1 MIPIAISSSEAEYIR
16 QIIKKN
22 KKSKTKQSDH
32 LRLPRKIV
40 TAAVSKEKAEKP
52 LSEYQI
58 VYKDLKPQNKPE
70 TTTEHGG
77 DRTTG
82 NQTNNNPGWVIT
94 VKPRG
99 PPRGFFNREKFKQI
113 LTSNRGT
120 DKDRNK
126 GENWLLPAKL
136 FLD

>member
-40 TAAVSKEKAEKP
+40 TAAVSKEKAVKP

-77 DRTTG
+77 RTAG
-82 NQTNNNPGWVIT
+82 NQTNNNATWVIT

-99 PPRGFFNREKFKQI
+99 PPRGFFNRDKFKQI
-113 LTSNRGT
+113 LTSNLRT

-126 GENWLLPAKL
+126 GENWPLGAKL